1 MALGDAEAAKQRRA
15 ELEGARLKGTKPS
28 LPLDRYT
35 GSFADNGAFGE
46 TRVHLDNG
54 KLVIDAGR
62 LQYDLS
68 HWHQDVF
75 QARPRWPYEMQSR
88 NFFVT
93 FRLDPKG
100 QIAGFD
106 FSTGSAFKRMK

>member
-1 MALGDAEAAKQRRA
+1 MPKQRRSV
-15 ELEGARLKGTKPS
+15 ARNWKALASKAPS
-28 LPLDRYT
+28 PRCRSIDTPAASPTTARSAT
-35 GSFADNGAFGE
+35 

-75 QARPRWPYEMQSR
+75 QARPRWPYEMESR
-88 NFFVT
+88 NFFVS

-100 QIAGFD
+100 QIVGFD